1 MSVSYNDKT
10 FLSVSLL
17 RISRMSASE
26 NIKDPRSAFF
36 FSAHAVLTLSYQI
49 CVIFFIERRFFKT
62 VLSKCKQKELD
73 SLVPPP
79 PPLAHGVSA
88 GLRQPD

>member
-17 RISRMSASE
+17 RISRMSAS
-26 NIKDPRSAFF
+26 DPRSAFF

-49 CVIFFIERRFFKT
+49 CVIFFIERRSFKT